1 MFHWICPECGRE
13 IAPTVR
19 ECPVCDPVAAT
30 VETALAGEVEA
41 PARAEKEVAEPAVR
55 VSSPAAGNQPEPE
68 QYQPITAVVA
78 PTTVVTPVHSPPPAL
93 ATRIASVSPL
103 AARSSTNLADALV
116 PQFGAPTGGG
126 DPLDHLSSMLVSS
139 MLVSSMLDSRREPS
153 PPEPPPSRDA
163 LPLPWRAAS
172 NVPASL
178 RAFIAELGPVGA
190 EPRIPM
196 TPEQRRQIAAE
207 PPLFTKSIPLPLR
220 PARQAAAPPLGAK
233 LLPQPAEPSQAVH
246 PSSNLG
252 ELAPPLAPLG
262 NYSPLAGRPLRP
274 ANPRVQLLKKE
285 CGPRTTL
292 PGPMLT
298 RRLVKFMDRELGPIP
313 PVFLLAKKRL
323 IPGWMATAL
332 ILGTLL
338 GAGFTSVIS
347 MVRPAAEA
355 KASPAAQTSTPSAA
369 LPESTVVSSVSAAP
383 LAKAIE
389 VTGFRI
395 QMDSAKKSEIQ
406 YLVVNHTPARF
417 SGVTVY
423 VTLYAPD
430 AKAGQSPL
438 CKFQFTAPNLAPYQ
452 SKDMTSAIERVSP
465 ALTLPDWQDLRASVE
480 IGE

>member
-41 PARAEKEVAEPAVR
+41 PARAEKEVAEPAVS
-55 VSSPAAGNQPEPE
+55 VSSPAAGTQPELEPE
-68 QYQPITAVVA
+68 PYPPVAPVA

-93 ATRIASVSPL
+93 AMRIASVSPL
-103 AARSSTNLADALV
+103 AARSSPILADELL
-116 PQFGAPTGGG
+116 PQFGAPTGG
-126 DPLDHLSSMLVSS
+126 DPLDHLSS

-172 NVPASL
+172 NVLASS

-190 EPRIPM
+190 EPRIPT

-220 PARQAAAPPLGAK
+220 PARQAAPSPLGAN
-233 LLPQPAEPSQAVH
+233 LLAQPVEPSQAVC
-246 PSSNLG
+246 PSSSPG
-252 ELAPPLAPLG
+252 EPAPPLAPLG

-274 ANPRVQLLKKE
+274 AVPTVLLLKKE

-298 RRLVKFMDRELGPIP
+298 RRLVKFVDREFGPIP
-313 PVFLLAKKRL
+313 PVFMLAKKRL

-347 MVRPAAEA
+347 VVRPAAEA
-355 KASPAAQTSTPSAA
+355 KASPAVQTNTSSAA
-369 LPESTVVSSVSAAP
+369 PPESPAVSSVSAAP

-423 VTLYAPD
+423 VTLYTSD
-430 AKAGQSPL
+430 AKAGQPPL

-452 SKDMTSAIERVSP
+452 AKDMTSAIERVSP